1 MRMNLLKAGISAVIV
16 MACMQATTSA
26 QTYTQA
32 PVTVSKEKVRGS
44 DGKVYYSHVV
54 LEKQTLFSIAKAY
67 GVSVDDICNAN
78 PELDLKTVGLKKNSI
93 ILIPTAG
100 TQAKPAEQTAPEPE
114 KQERSA
120 SESRRKDDSKK
131 ADNKKD
137 DYTIHVTK
145 WYEDIEDIAYKY
157 SISKELLM
165 SYNGLKTSKLKN
177 RQKLRIPTA
186 AKVRELEAEK
196 KSAAK
201 ADTPA
206 ADVKETP
213 AESTVHQK
221 PEQDYSLSRQS
232 KVNALLIMPFKASTT
247 SPSETS
253 MDFYS
258 GVLMAVRELGK
269 EGIDVDL
276 SVYDAP
282 GSTAPVTA
290 QRMNESDICI
300 GPLKTETLERVLSIS
315 SEDTYIIS
323 PLDHRTASLIPSH
336 RNLIQAPASSAIQFN
351 DLANWVKSENRSG
364 DKILVISEKNASANS
379 AVQQMNEA
387 VENAGLN
394 VIRYS
399 YNILEGRNAANV
411 MGELMTKTGTN
422 RVIINSESEAFVNDV
437 VRNLD
442 MLVYRKFNVVLYS
455 PSKIKSF
462 ETIDV
467 ENLHNLKT
475 RISTAYYID
484 YDNEKVR
491 QFILEYRALYNA
503 EPTQFS
509 FQGYDLAYFFIKMKA
524 TYGRNWMKFVGR
536 LDNTPMMQ
544 TDLLFRQSEDGGYVN
559 EGVRRIVYGPDYS
572 IKIVRR

>member
-16 MACMQATTSA
+16 MACMQATASA

-78 PELDLKTVGLKKNSI
+78 QELDLKTVGLKKNSI

-196 KSAAK
+196 KSTAK
-201 ADTPA
+201 A
-206 ADVKETP
+206 
-213 AESTVHQK
+213 
-221 PEQDYSLSRQS
+221 
-232 KVNALLIMPFKASTT
+232 T

-269 EGIDVDL
+269 DGIDVDL

-323 PLDHRTASLIPSH
+323 PLDHKTASLIPSH
-336 RNLIQAPASSAIQFN
+336 RNLIQAPASSAMQFN

-536 LDNTPMMQ
+536 LGNTPMMQ

>member
-1 MRMNLLKAGISAVIV
+1 
-16 MACMQATTSA
+16 
-26 QTYTQA
+26 
-32 PVTVSKEKVRGS
+32 
-44 DGKVYYSHVV
+44 
-54 LEKQTLFSIAKAY
+54 
-67 GVSVDDICNAN
+67 
-78 PELDLKTVGLKKNSI
+78 
-93 ILIPTAG
+93 
-100 TQAKPAEQTAPEPE
+100 
-114 KQERSA
+114 
-120 SESRRKDDSKK
+120 
-131 ADNKKD
+131 
-137 DYTIHVTK
+137 
-145 WYEDIEDIAYKY
+145 
-157 SISKELLM
+157 
-165 SYNGLKTSKLKN
+165 
-177 RQKLRIPTA
+177 
-186 AKVRELEAEK
+186 
-196 KSAAK
+196 
-201 ADTPA
+201 
-206 ADVKETP
+206 
-213 AESTVHQK
+213 
-221 PEQDYSLSRQS
+221 
-232 KVNALLIMPFKASTT
+232 MPFKASTT

-269 EGIDVDL
+269 DGIDVDL

-379 AVQQMNEA
+379 TVQQMNEA

-536 LDNTPMMQ
+536 LGNTPMMQ

>member
-1 MRMNLLKAGISAVIV
+1 
-16 MACMQATTSA
+16 
-26 QTYTQA
+26 
-32 PVTVSKEKVRGS
+32 
-44 DGKVYYSHVV
+44 
-54 LEKQTLFSIAKAY
+54 
-67 GVSVDDICNAN
+67 
-78 PELDLKTVGLKKNSI
+78 
-93 ILIPTAG
+93 
-100 TQAKPAEQTAPEPE
+100 
-114 KQERSA
+114 
-120 SESRRKDDSKK
+120 
-131 ADNKKD
+131 
-137 DYTIHVTK
+137 
-145 WYEDIEDIAYKY
+145 
-157 SISKELLM
+157 M
-165 SYNGLKTSKLKN
+165 SYNGLKTSKLQN

-186 AKVRELEAEK
+186 AKVRELEAERK
-196 KSAAK
+196 NAAK
-201 ADTPA
+201 TDAPV

-213 AESTVHQK
+213 AAESKVNQK
-221 PEQDYSLSRQS
+221 TEEDYSISRQS

-247 SPSETS
+247 SPSETA

-315 SEDTYIIS
+315 GEDTYIIS
-323 PLDHRTASLIPSH
+323 PLDHRTSSLIPSH
-336 RNLIQAPASSAIQFN
+336 RNLIQAPASSAMQFN

>member
-1 MRMNLLKAGISAVIV
+1 MNLLKASISAVIV
-16 MACMQATTSA
+16 MACMQATASA

-78 PELDLKTVGLKKNSI
+78 PELDLKNVGLKKNSI
-93 ILIPTAG
+93 ILIPMAG
-100 TQAKPAEQTAPEPE
+100 TQTKPAEQTAPEPE
-114 KQERSA
+114 KQEKSA

-186 AKVRELEAEK
+186 AKVRELEAERK
-196 KSAAK
+196 NAAK
-201 ADTPA
+201 TDTPT
-206 ADVKETP
+206 VEVQETQS
-213 AESTVHQK
+213 EVIRHQ
-221 PEQDYSLSRQS
+221 ETEEDYSLAPASQS

-351 DLANWVKSENRSG
+351 DLTKWVKSESRSG
-364 DKILVISEKNASANS
+364 DKILVISEKNATANS

-442 MLVYRKFNVVLYS
+442 MLVYRKFNVILYS

-491 QFILEYRALYNA
+491 RFILEYRALYNA

-524 TYGRNWMKFVGR
+524 IYGRNWMKFVGR

-544 TDLLFRQSEDGGYVN
+544 TDLLFRQSEDGGYAN